1 MFDYIIGKLV
11 SKNYPHIVV
20 ECNNIGYSLLTNIRT
35 INSLPELDSDVKI
48 YTKLI
53 HREDTMF
60 LCGFLAKEDRVIFD
74 TLTSV
79 SGVGVKMAL
88 KVFDEFSSSELIS
101 AVLDGDYKLIS
112 KAKGIGP
119 KLAQKIILELKDKLT
134 QKEFST
140 TMLTSKVEGKN
151 IDSEI
156 ISEVQTILISLGYND
171 KEIESAIL
179 NISPSSKD
187 DAQEI
192 LRLCLTQLSNG

>member
-20 ECNNIGYSLLTNIRT
+20 ECNHIGYSMLTNLRT
-35 INSLPELDSDVKI
+35 ISSLPELDSEVKI

-53 HREDTMF
+53 HREDSMF
-60 LCGFLAKEDRVIFD
+60 LCGFIAKEDRVIFD

>member
-11 SKNYPHIVV
+11 SKNYPYIVV
-20 ECNNIGYSLLTNIRT
+20 ECNNIGYSLMTNIRT
-35 INSLPELDSDVKI
+35 INSLPELDSDIKI

-53 HREDTMF
+53 HREDNMF

-134 QKEFST
+134 QKEFSI
-140 TMLTSKVEGKN
+140 TMLISKHEGKN
-151 IDSEI
+151 INSEI

-171 KEIESAIL
+171 KEIESAID

>member
-11 SKNYPHIVV
+11 SKNYPNIVV
-20 ECNNIGYSLLTNIRT
+20 ECNNIGYSMLTNSRT
-35 INSLPELDSDVKI
+35 ISSLPELDSEVKI

-53 HREDTMF
+53 HREDNMF
-60 LCGFLAKEDRVIFD
+60 LCGFIAKEDRVIFD

-101 AVLDGDYKLIS
+101 AVLEGDYKLIS

-134 QKEFST
+134 QKEFSKT
-140 TMLTSKVEGKN
+140 ILTSKVESKN

-156 ISEVQTILISLGYND
+156 ISEVQTILISLGYSD
-171 KEIESAIL
+171 KEIENAMT
-179 NISPSSKD
+179 NISSTSKD

>member
-1 MFDYIIGKLV
+1 
-11 SKNYPHIVV
+11 
-20 ECNNIGYSLLTNIRT
+20 
-35 INSLPELDSDVKI
+35 
-48 YTKLI
+48 
-53 HREDTMF
+53 MF

>member
-20 ECNNIGYSLLTNIRT
+20 ECNSIGYSMLTNIRT
-35 INSLPELDSDVKI
+35 INSLPEIDSEVKI

-134 QKEFST
+134 QKEFSK

-151 IDSEI
+151 IDPEI

-171 KEIESAIL
+171 KEIESAIV
-179 NISPSSKD
+179 NISPEVKD